1 MRGNKFRFLTCMLS
15 ICVLLNLC
23 LPTTVIY
30 GAEITDA
37 TVKSLL
43 SVYKEQLATFVGETI
58 NGFTSDTEYY
68 VYDIDK
74 DNIPEL
80 IIKHGTCEADYYYS
94 VHTFN
99 GESAQNVGT
108 IMGSHAALASC
119 QSNGIFCHVAQMGY
133 EFIFGYT
140 LANHQLSKAE
150 LYSGEGTYKYDR
162 NIAAFQDGS
171 EWLKSSQLS
180 DYTLL
185 ENYVEQNVA
194 TLIMPDVTVT
204 VNGEAIEFDQPPV
217 IKDDRTFV
225 PIRKVAE
232 KMGATV
238 LWDDSSQSVT
248 ISSDHGKIQLHIGYA
263 VLSVNG
269 IPIVIDTAPYIE
281 NGRTL
286 IPVRFVAQ
294 ALGANVVWDGE
305 NRCVNIEG
313 KNDIDEGIYSEY
325 LDNPELPVIYTLDES
340 SGDREVLIPQLNLKN
355 EDIASWFN
363 EHILNKVNS
372 HREYLK
378 VSGAISYTY
387 SIHNDIA
394 SVVVYYDNYNA
405 DCDYYTFNFNIKTGQ
420 EVSLSDLCKML
431 QLDENSYIG
440 KVQEKCVS
448 AFDVMHPVSSISNMG
463 ISQSFYD
470 TQRSKAGRCFSTSS
484 QWFISRGNTIC
495 VIVTLP
501 GIAGGDYN
509 YAIDT
514 GISLV

>member
-1 MRGNKFRFLTCMLS
+1 MRGNNFRFLTCMLS

-23 LPTTVIY
+23 LPATVIY
-30 GAEITDA
+30 GAEVTDA

-43 SVYKEQLATFVGETI
+43 SAYKEQLSAFEGETI

-74 DNIPEL
+74 DSIPEL

-99 GESAQNVGT
+99 GETAQNAGT
-108 IMGSHAALASC
+108 IMGGHAALASC

-162 NIAAFQDGS
+162 NIAAFQEGS

-232 KMGATV
+232 KLGATV
-238 LWDDSSQSVT
+238 LWDDSSHSVT
-248 ISSDHGKIQLHIGYA
+248 ISSDNGKIELRIGYA
-263 VLSVNG
+263 VPSVNG
-269 IPIVIDTAPYIE
+269 IPIVIDAAPYIE

-286 IPVRFVAQ
+286 VPVRFVAQ

-305 NRCVNIEG
+305 KRDVKIES
-313 KNDIDEGIYSEY
+313 NNTDESIYSEY
-325 LDNPELPVIYTLDES
+325 VNHPELPVIYTLDES

-355 EDIASWFN
+355 EDTVSLFN
-363 EHILNKVNS
+363 ERILNKVNP

-378 VSGAISYTY
+378 EWGAISYTY

-405 DCDYYTFNFNIKTGQ
+405 DWDYYTFNFNIKTGQ

-448 AFDVMHPVSSISNMG
+448 AFEVMNPVLNISNMG
-463 ISQSFYD
+463 ISQDFYD
-470 TQRSKAGRCFSTSS
+470 TQRNKAGQCFSASS
-484 QWFISRGNTIC
+484 KWFISRGNTIC

-501 GIAGGDYN
+501 GITGGDYS